1 MSTRTRNGW
10 LPGANLNGISGG
22 IYFQVEMDDLREI
35 EQALGMVKDKS
46 KQVLKT
52 AINNTARQTMNLMVT
67 ESARRYQITQRVQVK
82 KTLSLDKKATASSL
96 EAIVTSKGRVNELYN
111 FKVNPRVYVRGGGVP
126 GGYKGKVLRVGSSG
140 KKLELKPGDGDS
152 YKAFVVRYKSGHI
165 TVGQRVPGKRMK
177 SDPTKE
183 AVKTLL
189 SPSVPNMLGYEK
201 GVFKVLKPKM
211 YDLLQKNI
219 QTQIIRYLK

>member
-1 MSTRTRNGW
+1 
-10 LPGANLNGISGG
+10 
-22 IYFQVEMDDLREI
+22 MDDLREI

-52 AINNTARQTMNLMVT
+52 AINNTARQTMNLMVS
-67 ESARRYQITQRVQVK
+67 ESAKRYQITQRVQVK
-82 KTLSLDKKATASSL
+82 KTLSLDKKATVSSL

-140 KKLELKPGDGDS
+140 KKLELKSGGDGDT
-152 YKAFVVRYKSGHI
+152 YKAFIVQYKNGKDNNDKGHI
-165 TVGQRVPGKRMK
+165 TVAQRVPGTRSKK
-177 SDPTKE
+177 DPNKE
-183 AVKTLL
+183 AIKTLY